1 MDIKVDTDL
10 HQYAGEMDVLYENNS
25 PDELKKVF
33 MYAFFNAFQPGSM
46 MDVRS
51 RNISDPDSRV
61 GSRISELPE
70 EEWGWIKDVI
80 LTMDGEPCIVTIE
93 ETILVVDLPTPIV
106 SGTNANFQMSWKAQV
121 PRQIR
126 RSGWMNKEGIE
137 LTIKSFE
144 STLDKFGMVP
154 IYPNNEEFDPEKHE
168 AVSMEQNKDKED
180 GYVGNILQRGWE
192 LHSRVLRPA
201 RVTVIKN

>member
-1 MDIKVDTDL
+1 MTKKDKSTVNDIDNKSSEELLNGDGNDVEPDDSSEAGGVGTPTYEELFDKNEELEKQLLRSRADL
-10 HQYAGEMDVLYENNS
+10 D
-25 PDELKKVF
+25 
-33 MYAFFNAFQPGSM
+33 NAFK
-46 MDVRS
+46 RT
-51 RNISDPDSRV
+51 
-61 GSRISELPE
+61 ISEVEKAHKFGVERLLSELLPIIDNLENALTNLSKNATE
-70 EEWGWIKDVI
+70 ED
-80 LTMDGEPCIVTIE
+80 
-93 ETILVVDLPTPIV
+93 
-106 SGTNANFQMSWKAQV
+106 
-121 PRQIR
+121 
-126 RSGWMNKEGIE
+126 KEGIE
-137 LTIKSFE
+137 LTLKSFE